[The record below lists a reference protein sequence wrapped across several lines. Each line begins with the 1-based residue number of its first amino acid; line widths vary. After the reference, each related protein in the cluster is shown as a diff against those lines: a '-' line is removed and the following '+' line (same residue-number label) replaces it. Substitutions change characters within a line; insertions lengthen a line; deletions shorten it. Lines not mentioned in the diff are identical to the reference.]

1 MIQQQ
6 QQHSSLNDRLRILKH
21 VETINKLCVSYSNKC
36 YEVTKVQVSMILDS
50 DQPLHLS
57 GSVTYSYCS
66 KLPDLLLPKV

>member
-1 MIQQQ
+1 
-6 QQHSSLNDRLRILKH
+6 
-21 VETINKLCVSYSNKC
+21 VSYSNKC
-36 YEVTKVQVSMILDS
+36 YEVTKVQVNMILDS